1 MPRSLSRSDPIH
13 ITSLSGQ
20 GRQAIFC
27 NYVRVEDMDQD
38 ATETK
43 RRPYSS
49 INMILMVDKEDFI
62 VSRDSKRLTPM
73 HVCK

>member
-38 ATETK
+38 GSLPQKPKDELS
-43 RRPYSS
+43 P
-49 INMILMVDKEDFI
+49 V
-62 VSRDSKRLTPM
+62 
-73 HVCK
+73 